1 MALIKR
7 RDLLADN
14 PLAGSPRAAV
24 HERDRYNARQ
34 TVFPTGSPRASGQRE
49 RPKKLSSK
57 AADRNL
63 QLLNRKVA
71 PLLSMRDKAN
81 KVYGETY
88 FENHYPVAD
97 KDLKTAIDKMVM
109 NAHSRFRAKQNE
121 EEDEPKAVAAPSAQP
136 ITVVINIGE
145 MK

>member
-34 TVFPTGSPRASGQRE
+34 TIFPTGSPRAHGQRE
-49 RPKKLSSK
+49 KPKRLSRR

-63 QLLNRKVA
+63 QLLDRKIA

-97 KDLKTAIDKMVM
+97 KDLKTTIDKMVM
-109 NAHSRFRAKQNE
+109 NAHSRLRAKQHE
-121 EEDEPKAVAAPSAQP
+121 EEDEPKAVATSAQP